1 LRQILFFI
9 GCCSRIEKSTRKEK
23 EMPIRKLREFLD
35 ENQVKYVVISHS
47 PAYTAQ
53 EIAASAH
60 IPGKDIAKTVIVKL
74 DGKMAMVVLPAP
86 HKLDFDYLKKA
97 AKAEIADLATEE
109 EFKYLFPGCEIGA
122 MPPFGNLYSMPTY
135 VGQSLTEDEQIAFN
149 AGTHKELV
157 KLNYKDFERLVKPKV
172 EKLSR

>member
-1 LRQILFFI
+1 
-9 GCCSRIEKSTRKEK
+9 
-23 EMPIRKLREFLD
+23 M
-35 ENQVKYVVISHS
+35 
-47 PAYTAQ
+47 
-53 EIAASAH
+53 
-60 IPGKDIAKTVIVKL
+60 
-74 DGKMAMVVLPAP
+74 
-86 HKLDFDYLKKA
+86 
-97 AKAEIADLATEE
+97 ATEE